1 MKTIQH
7 WIARYT
13 AFLWA
18 LLKPLGAWGVFAIAA
33 VDSAFVGM
41 PLDPVVASYVYLNP
55 KLFWL
60 YAIMGAAG
68 SSVGCIV
75 LYLIGYMG
83 GEMLIERRIGKERF
97 DKMRTRFEEQEF
109 FALMIPSMLP
119 PPTPFKLFVLSAAIL
134 EMRLPL
140 FLAAIFVGRVIRF
153 LILSVLVI
161 EFGPEVMTVTGNLLR
176 EHLGVSLAIAGGLVA
191 SGVLLWWF
199 KVRRKAVK
207 DNP

>member
-7 WIARYT
+7 WIARYS

-55 KLFWL
+55 HLFWL

-68 SSVGCIV
+68 SCLGCVV
-75 LYLIGYMG
+75 LYLIGHLG
-83 GEMLIERRIGKERF
+83 GEVLIERRIGKARF

-134 EMRLPL
+134 EMRFTL
-140 FLAAIFVGRVIRF
+140 FMAAIFIGRVIRF
-153 LILSVLVI
+153 LILSFLVI
-161 EFGPEVMTVTGNLLR
+161 EFGPEVINLTANLLR
-176 EHLGVSLAIAGGLVA
+176 EHLALSLAIAGALVLG
-191 SGVLLWWF
+191 GVLLWWF
-199 KVRRKAVK
+199 KFRNRIAVE
-207 DNP
+207 